1 MRKRNGLKIAFVNI
15 VSLRKHKHELEIILK
30 ENEIDIIG
38 LSETRLDNTISDPMV
53 SIEGFRIFRNDRNA
67 NGGGVAIYVKNS
79 IPEPVVK
86 LKSDNLELLSMEIFP
101 GHARPFHLVCWYRP
115 PTSCVDDEA
124 FENLTGVLSGLDE
137 DGKEIMLVGDTNC
150 DFKDSNSANA
160 RKLRLI
166 YSEFHLEQMV
176 KDYTRVATTTTV
188 SGEQRTSKTLI
199 DHFATSCPKYII
211 KADVIKTGMVDHYPV
226 YAIRKVNAWRLN
238 KKEKKIIE
246 SRSMRKYEK
255 NLFRND
261 IQQINW
267 SSILSPFE
275 GDPAG
280 MAATF
285 QDIFESIL
293 DIHAP
298 LRKKRVRSE
307 YAPWLSA
314 SLKNLMNERDRFKK
328 LAERQPEMWPKYRQM
343 RNRVTKQ
350 IRTAI
355 QNYYSWLIK
364 DNEKDPKKMWKT
376 INKLLEK
383 NRNSDFPASLEFGGK
398 RLTKEHDVHEA
409 FNHHS
414 TSIGPKL
421 AANIDERIDDDCLQN
436 ITPE

>member
-166 YSEFHLEQMV
+166 YSEFHLEQMI

-211 KADVIKTGMVDHYPV
+211 KGSK
-226 YAIRKVNAWRLN
+226 
-238 KKEKKIIE
+238 
-246 SRSMRKYEK
+246 
-255 NLFRND
+255 
-261 IQQINW
+261 
-267 SSILSPFE
+267 
-275 GDPAG
+275 
-280 MAATF
+280 
-285 QDIFESIL
+285 
-293 DIHAP
+293 
-298 LRKKRVRSE
+298 
-307 YAPWLSA
+307 
-314 SLKNLMNERDRFKK
+314 
-328 LAERQPEMWPKYRQM
+328 
-343 RNRVTKQ
+343 
-350 IRTAI
+350 
-355 QNYYSWLIK
+355 
-364 DNEKDPKKMWKT
+364 
-376 INKLLEK
+376 
-383 NRNSDFPASLEFGGK
+383 
-398 RLTKEHDVHEA
+398 
-409 FNHHS
+409 
-414 TSIGPKL
+414 
-421 AANIDERIDDDCLQN
+421 
-436 ITPE
+436 